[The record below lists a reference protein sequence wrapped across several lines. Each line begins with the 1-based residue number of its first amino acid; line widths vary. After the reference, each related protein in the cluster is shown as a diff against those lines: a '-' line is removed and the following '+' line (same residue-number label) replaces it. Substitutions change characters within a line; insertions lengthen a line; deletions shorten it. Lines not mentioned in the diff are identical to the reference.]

1 MKINGGEKASRN
13 KPKSYSKQRKKE
25 AQQCRRTSF
34 LRKHLSSETVY
45 TQIGISENLK
55 NLLKIWTSGD
65 ISTFGD
71 KCSNPR
77 VSFMAHFA
85 FISDCYFFC
94 YCY

>member
-65 ISTFGD
+65 ISTFVGF
-71 KCSNPR
+71 KSPKVR
-77 VSFMAHFA
+77 IQSFRNYSLLSTPQSTYA
-85 FISDCYFFC
+85 
-94 YCY
+94 